1 MKPHEWCE
9 VCTRW
14 LRHDNNNH
22 EGGLVELLPEKINVV
37 RLKECKL
44 EVIWDVSLITN
55 SS

>member
-9 VCTRW
+9 VCIRW

-37 RLKECKL
+37 RL
-44 EVIWDVSLITN
+44 EVIWDVWLITN